1 MASDGSTSIA
11 TLATRVPTRMGWV
24 IYKPCSAMKA
34 LHGPH
39 YSSVQCRP
47 RHQRGMDSTSQ
58 VPRVRDILTTD
69 AAGHILEQRDNL
81 LHPTNS
87 WISVV
92 PRSTDDDAYIH
103 QERVLLY
110 NALSQQPEWFIGRHA
125 HKFFREW
132 QGICRATVT
141 KYNKQDG

>member
-69 AAGHILEQRDNL
+69 AAGHPLRSRLGSGPFLPPPRPLPPWPRMPGWRLPRPRLRPRILHTVPVLRRQRASD
-81 LHPTNS
+81 
-87 WISVV
+87 
-92 PRSTDDDAYIH
+92 R
-103 QERVLLY
+103 R
-110 NALSQQPEWFIGRHA
+110 ALAGGAVRQCTEIL
-125 HKFFREW
+125 
-132 QGICRATVT
+132 
-141 KYNKQDG
+141 